1 MRALSHELLISLKN
15 KLVLNNGRI
24 AVYIRRGQIDGNAIL
39 TCYIIDDNNMLTKPD
54 IIVRRSGEADKAFI
68 DQLVYWS
75 FRADRI
81 EDWTQRLTDHEHND
95 FLRLQADIVTA
106 CVKAV
111 DVLFS
116 ETPWLEIQAECLAI
130 SLEAISK

>member
-39 TCYIIDDNNMLTKPD
+39 TCYLIHDNMLTKPD

-68 DQLVYWS
+68 DQLVYWA

-81 EDWTQRLTDHEHND
+81 EEWTKDARRAEHAE
-95 FLRLQADIVTA
+95 FLVIQSDIVTA